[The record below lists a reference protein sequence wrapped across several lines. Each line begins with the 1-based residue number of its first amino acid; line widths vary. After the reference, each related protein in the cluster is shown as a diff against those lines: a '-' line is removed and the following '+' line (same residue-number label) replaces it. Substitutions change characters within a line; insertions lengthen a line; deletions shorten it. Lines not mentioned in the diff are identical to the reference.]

1 MFVHS
6 KRLRDNAEATQAG
19 KMARGSVTVVP
30 ELGLATGADQ
40 LGGRSLRKRI
50 VVAVVMLALGCAAVA
65 LASASAS
72 GDSKLRDTSVL
83 KVGVSDRLDVWRQYQ
98 NDEDINPRKKK
109 GAKADWEKQRSIP
122 DFVDGI
128 IGPSPTSMDEGGSK
142 SRGSFNVKKITDK
155 TDFYYLRISDRSG
168 NADRIRAELV
178 GSDGYRLDWVGFGEI
193 FTGPIHEGNLG
204 ETDYL
209 RVEVRPM
216 PLVSFSFILLNC
228 AHFFFCFFFR
238 NHQVFNF
245 LDAIKNHVLF
255 ISCISHRIAFPIV
268 MPRLLGPDHW
278 RGAVLP
284 LQVLNN
290 CHARDA
296 CSYERTSLAHP
307 KATHSNH
314 P

>member
-1 MFVHS
+1 
-6 KRLRDNAEATQAG
+6 
-19 KMARGSVTVVP
+19 MARGSVAIVP

-50 VVAVVMLALGCAAVA
+50 VVAVVMLAFGCAAIA
-65 LASASAS
+65 LAAASAS

-109 GAKADWEKQRSIP
+109 TEKADWEKQRSIP

-168 NADRIRAELV
+168 NGDRIRAELV

-209 RVEVRPM
+209 RVEV
-216 PLVSFSFILLNC
+216 SFFMRVY
-228 AHFFFCFFFR
+228 ARFCFML
-238 NHQVFNF
+238 HCGV
-245 LDAIKNHVLF
+245 HVAALF
-255 ISCISHRIAFPIV
+255 SCFS
-268 MPRLLGPDHW
+268 
-278 RGAVLP
+278 
-284 LQVLNN
+284 
-290 CHARDA
+290 
-296 CSYERTSLAHP
+296 SLAP
-307 KATHSNH
+307 SQNQSYFHSKKKSLFFLSRVPFRTLSPARNNSSASGFKH
-314 P
+314 NSSDVFGMQPEVFL

>member
-1 MFVHS
+1 
-6 KRLRDNAEATQAG
+6 
-19 KMARGSVTVVP
+19 MARGSVAVVP

-50 VVAVVMLALGCAAVA
+50 VVAVVMLAFGCAAVA
-65 LASASAS
+65 LAAASAS

-128 IGPSPTSMDEGGSK
+128 IGPSPTAMDEGGSK

-155 TDFYYLRISDRSG
+155 TDFYYLRITDRSG
-168 NADRIRAELV
+168 NSDRIRAELV

-209 RVEVRPM
+209 RVEVRLSQP
-216 PLVSFSFILLNC
+216 
-228 AHFFFCFFFR
+228 FFCS
-238 NHQVFNF
+238 F
-245 LDAIKNHVLF
+245 L
-255 ISCISHRIAFPIV
+255 
-268 MPRLLGPDHW
+268 M
-278 RGAVLP
+278 
-284 LQVLNN
+284 
-290 CHARDA
+290 
-296 CSYERTSLAHP
+296 
-307 KATHSNH
+307 
-314 P
+314 

>member
-1 MFVHS
+1 
-6 KRLRDNAEATQAG
+6 
-19 KMARGSVTVVP
+19 MARGSVAVVP

-50 VVAVVMLALGCAAVA
+50 VVAVVMLAFGCAAVA
-65 LASASAS
+65 LAAASAS

-128 IGPSPTSMDEGGSK
+128 IGPSPTAMDEGGSK

-155 TDFYYLRISDRSG
+155 TDFYYLRITDRSG
-168 NADRIRAELV
+168 NNDRIRAELV

-209 RVEVRPM
+209 RVEVRFAFLF
-216 PLVSFSFILLNC
+216 LVLFRVILHIFL
-228 AHFFFCFFFR
+228 R
-238 NHQVFNF
+238 TSRLVFNAPPACAA
-245 LDAIKNHVLF
+245 LSP
-255 ISCISHRIAFPIV
+255 ISQQF
-268 MPRLLGPDHW
+268 
-278 RGAVLP
+278 
-284 LQVLNN
+284 
-290 CHARDA
+290 
-296 CSYERTSLAHP
+296 YTTSLFDVLVLIFPCRILSPARSNSFASDFKHILSDVFGMRP
-307 KATHSNH
+307 KYSSDFLNYPLKSIRKCLVPAFLRLSFALN
-314 P
+314 

>member
-1 MFVHS
+1 MHS
-6 KRLRDNAEATQAG
+6 VLDQSCLKHRSHKNHRTEAG
-19 KMARGSVTVVP
+19 KMARGSVAVVP

-50 VVAVVMLALGCAAVA
+50 VVAVVMLAFGCAAVA
-65 LASASAS
+65 LAAASAS
-72 GDSKLRDTSVL
+72 TDSKLRDTSVL

-109 GAKADWEKQRSIP
+109 TAKADWEKQRSIP

-128 IGPSPTSMDEGGSK
+128 IGPSPTAMDEGGSK

-155 TDFYYLRISDRSG
+155 TDFYYLRITDRSG
-168 NADRIRAELV
+168 NGDRIRAELV

-209 RVEVRPM
+209 RVEVGAVLRWPCRFVISRSFPALGHLPIALILRAVRM
-216 PLVSFSFILLNC
+216 RVSLATFLTICC
-228 AHFFFCFFFR
+228 A
-238 NHQVFNF
+238 
-245 LDAIKNHVLF
+245 
-255 ISCISHRIAFPIV
+255 
-268 MPRLLGPDHW
+268 GPHYW

-284 LQVLNN
+284 L
-290 CHARDA
+290 
-296 CSYERTSLAHP
+296 
-307 KATHSNH
+307 
-314 P
+314 

>member
-1 MFVHS
+1 
-6 KRLRDNAEATQAG
+6 
-19 KMARGSVTVVP
+19 MARGSVAVVP

-40 LGGRSLRKRI
+40 VGGRSLRKRI
-50 VVAVVMLALGCAAVA
+50 VVAVVMLAFGCAAVA
-65 LASASAS
+65 LAAQSSS
-72 GDSKLRDTSVL
+72 SDSKLRDTSVL

-109 GAKADWEKQRSIP
+109 SPKADWEKQRSIP

-168 NADRIRAELV
+168 NGDRIRAELV

-209 RVEVRPM
+209 RVEVCCM
-216 PLVSFSFILLNC
+216 CCFVLSVSTC
-228 AHFFFCFFFR
+228 A
-238 NHQVFNF
+238 
-245 LDAIKNHVLF
+245 
-255 ISCISHRIAFPIV
+255 SCS
-268 MPRLLGPDHW
+268 
-278 RGAVLP
+278 
-284 LQVLNN
+284 
-290 CHARDA
+290 
-296 CSYERTSLAHP
+296 
-307 KATHSNH
+307 
-314 P
+314 

>member
-1 MFVHS
+1 
-6 KRLRDNAEATQAG
+6 
-19 KMARGSVTVVP
+19 MARGSVAIVP

-50 VVAVVMLALGCAAVA
+50 VVAVVMLAFGCAAVA
-65 LASASAS
+65 LAAASASA
-72 GDSKLRDTSVL
+72 DSKLRDTSVL

-109 GAKADWEKQRSIP
+109 TEKADWEKQRSIP

-168 NADRIRAELV
+168 NGDRIRAELV

-209 RVEVRPM
+209 RVEV
-216 PLVSFSFILLNC
+216 SFFMRVY
-228 AHFFFCFFFR
+228 ARFCFML
-238 NHQVFNF
+238 H
-245 LDAIKNHVLF
+245 
-255 ISCISHRIAFPIV
+255 
-268 MPRLLGPDHW
+268 
-278 RGAVLP
+278 
-284 LQVLNN
+284 
-290 CHARDA
+290 
-296 CSYERTSLAHP
+296 
-307 KATHSNH
+307 
-314 P
+314 

>member
-1 MFVHS
+1 MCKWQSHHLAAAAAAAGNT
-6 KRLRDNAEATQAG
+6 LRAASPRDAGGEFDASELKNDASQGKISTEAG
-19 KMARGSVTVVP
+19 IMARGSVAVVP

-40 LGGRSLRKRI
+40 FGGRSLRKRI
-50 VVAVVMLALGCAAVA
+50 VVAVVLLAFGCAAVA
-65 LASASAS
+65 LAAATAS

-109 GAKADWEKQRSIP
+109 TAKADWEKQRSIP

-155 TDFYYLRISDRSG
+155 TDFYYLRITDRSG
-168 NADRIRAELV
+168 NGDRIRAELG

-209 RVEVRPM
+209 RVEVPLPFGLLFAWLPPIFSTARPVV
-216 PLVSFSFILLNC
+216 LLFACSFVPQIFL
-228 AHFFFCFFFR
+228 
-238 NHQVFNF
+238 NF
-245 LDAIKNHVLF
+245 L
-255 ISCISHRIAFPIV
+255 
-268 MPRLLGPDHW
+268 
-278 RGAVLP
+278 
-284 LQVLNN
+284 
-290 CHARDA
+290 
-296 CSYERTSLAHP
+296 
-307 KATHSNH
+307 HS
-314 P
+314 

>member
-1 MFVHS
+1 
-6 KRLRDNAEATQAG
+6 
-19 KMARGSVTVVP
+19 MARGSVAIVP

-50 VVAVVMLALGCAAVA
+50 VVAVVMLAFGCAAIA
-65 LASASAS
+65 LAAASAS

-109 GAKADWEKQRSIP
+109 TEKADWEKQRSIP

-168 NADRIRAELV
+168 NGDRIRAELV

-209 RVEVRPM
+209 RVEVSFFMRVLCAFLLHVALRRARCSSFFLLFVSRTLSKSIIF
-216 PLVSFSFILLNC
+216 PL
-228 AHFFFCFFFR
+228 
-238 NHQVFNF
+238 
-245 LDAIKNHVLF
+245 
-255 ISCISHRIAFPIV
+255 
-268 MPRLLGPDHW
+268 
-278 RGAVLP
+278 
-284 LQVLNN
+284 
-290 CHARDA
+290 
-296 CSYERTSLAHP
+296 
-307 KATHSNH
+307 
-314 P
+314 